1 MGKKAA
7 PKLAIAAKNHIEN
20 QVTCSP
26 SDGPFMALSKISVNP
41 TRWLGYEQTDTP
53 YKPFCQEL
61 SCQIFSTLRRQKPI
75 ANFISSVFQHVI
87 KMQTDGKLLSVVV
100 PMRNEEQTV
109 GDVISRLKKVLHA
122 ANFRY
127 EVIVV
132 DDCSKDNSVNVA
144 LLQGARVIELKE
156 HRGKGYALRAGFAK
170 AKGDF
175 IATIDSD
182 GSHLPEELPG
192 LLLPI
197 IQNQADM
204 SIGCRFNGKPTTA
217 TRRLNQAGNR
227 LFNMLIRALI
237 RESICDSQS
246 GYRVMT
252 AQVLH
257 SLMLLSDEY
266 QIESEMLVKTARKG
280 FRIREVK
287 ITFEQRTYGR
297 SGVDPIVD
305 GAKILTSILWSYL
318 RS

>member
-1 MGKKAA
+1 
-7 PKLAIAAKNHIEN
+7 
-20 QVTCSP
+20 
-26 SDGPFMALSKISVNP
+26 
-41 TRWLGYEQTDTP
+41 
-53 YKPFCQEL
+53 
-61 SCQIFSTLRRQKPI
+61 
-75 ANFISSVFQHVI
+75 
-87 KMQTDGKLLSVVV
+87 
-100 PMRNEEQTV
+100 MRNEELTV
-109 GDVISRLKKVLHA
+109 GDVLSRLKTVLDA
-122 ANFRY
+122 VGFRY

-132 DDCSKDNSVNVA
+132 DDCSRDNSVKVA
-144 LLQGARVIELKE
+144 LSQGARVIRLKE

-170 AKGDF
+170 AKGNF

-182 GSHLPEELPG
+182 GSHLPEELPI
-192 LLLPI
+192 LLLPVV
-197 IQNQADM
+197 QNQADLA
-204 SIGCRFNGKPTTA
+204 IGCRFNGKPTNA
-217 TRRLNQAGNR
+217 TRRLNLAGNR

-252 AQVLH
+252 AKVLR
-257 SLMLLSDEY
+257 SLILLSDEY

-305 GAKILTSILWSYL
+305 GVKILTSILWSYL